1 VTRKKNLSPPAWR
14 YVWERTIMSFARS
27 RRTDT
32 AATLSFYCLLA
43 LLPALTAILSILNV
57 FGEGPDT
64 VSKVLNWAQQAGA
77 GENVTQLEEPLQ
89 DLAKSPAGGPFFV
102 VGILVAMWSAS
113 KFVNAFGHA
122 VNEIYAMTEG
132 RPAWKQRL
140 QTFLVTVV
148 VILLT
153 VAAVLSL
160 VSSPSI
166 ILPFGLGE
174 QFVAV
179 WAWVRFPLA
188 AIFILLITTLLY
200 IATSNVKRAHVT
212 LSSLG
217 ALIALVAWVLLS
229 VGIYLYAVVFGGFES
244 TYGSLAGVLI
254 ALFWVWLSNM
264 ALLFGVHFDAEVER
278 ARQLRDGIRAD
289 DVLQVPPRDTRRIVS
304 DARIQARMRRKA
316 HALWRSRGETD
327 DEPVADPE
335 APRPLP

>member
-1 VTRKKNLSPPAWR
+1 MTRKKNLSPAAWR

-32 AATLSFYCLLA
+32 AATLSFYFLLA

-77 GENVTQLEEPLQ
+77 GSNVTQLEEPLQ

-140 QTFLVTVV
+140 QTYLVTVV
-148 VILLT
+148 VILLA

-217 ALIALVAWVLLS
+217 ALIALVAWALLS

-254 ALFWVWLSNM
+254 ALFWLWLSNM

-289 DVLQVPPRDTRRIVS
+289 DVVQVPPRDTRKIVS

-327 DEPVADPE
+327 DEPVSDPE
-335 APRPLP
+335 APRPFP

>member
-1 VTRKKNLSPPAWR
+1 
-14 YVWERTIMSFARS
+14 MSFARS

-32 AATLSFYCLLA
+32 AATLSFYFLLA

-140 QTFLVTVV
+140 QTFLVTIV

-179 WAWVRFPLA
+179 WAWVRLPLA
-188 AIFILLITTLLY
+188 ALFVLLITTLLY

-335 APRPLP
+335 APRPFP

>member
-1 VTRKKNLSPPAWR
+1 
-14 YVWERTIMSFARS
+14 MSFARS

>member
-1 VTRKKNLSPPAWR
+1 
-14 YVWERTIMSFARS
+14 MSFARS

-32 AATLSFYCLLA
+32 AATLSFYFLLA

-64 VSKVLNWAQQAGA
+64 VSKVLSWAQQAGA
-77 GENVTQLEEPLQ
+77 GSNVTQLEEPLQ
-89 DLAKSPAGGPFFV
+89 DLAKSPAGGPFFI

-140 QTFLVTVV
+140 QTYLVTVV

-217 ALIALVAWVLLS
+217 ALIALVAWALLS

-289 DVLQVPPRDTRRIVS
+289 DVLQVPPRDTRKIVS

-316 HALWRSRGETD
+316 HALWRSRGETH
-327 DEPVADPE
+327 DEPVSDPE

>member
-1 VTRKKNLSPPAWR
+1 
-14 YVWERTIMSFARS
+14 M
-27 RRTDT
+27 
-32 AATLSFYCLLA
+32 
-43 LLPALTAILSILNV
+43 

-64 VSKVLNWAQQAGA
+64 VSKVLSWAQQAGA
-77 GENVTQLEEPLQ
+77 GSNVPQLEEPLQ

-140 QTFLVTVV
+140 QTYLVTVV

-188 AIFILLITTLLY
+188 AIFILLITTMLY

-217 ALIALVAWVLLS
+217 AFIALVAWALLS

-254 ALFWVWLSNM
+254 ALFWLWLSNM

-289 DVLQVPPRDTRRIVS
+289 DVVQVPPCDTRKIVS

-327 DEPVADPE
+327 DEPVSDPE
-335 APRPLP
+335 APRPLS

>member
-1 VTRKKNLSPPAWR
+1 MTRKKNLSPAAWR

-32 AATLSFYCLLA
+32 AATLSFYFLLA

-316 HALWRSRGETD
+316 HALWSSRGETY

-335 APRPLP
+335 APRSLP

>member
-1 VTRKKNLSPPAWR
+1 
-14 YVWERTIMSFARS
+14 MSFARS

-32 AATLSFYCLLA
+32 AATLSFYFLLA

-140 QTFLVTVV
+140 QTFLVTIV

-166 ILPFGLGE
+166 ILPFGLGA

-179 WAWVRFPLA
+179 WAWVRLPLA

>member
-1 VTRKKNLSPPAWR
+1 
-14 YVWERTIMSFARS
+14 MSFARS

-32 AATLSFYCLLA
+32 AATLSFYFLLA

-102 VGILVAMWSAS
+102 IGILVAMWSAS

-140 QTFLVTVV
+140 QTFLVTIV

-179 WAWVRFPLA
+179 WAWVRLPLA
-188 AIFILLITTLLY
+188 ALFVLLITTLLY

>member
-1 VTRKKNLSPPAWR
+1 
-14 YVWERTIMSFARS
+14 MSFARS

-32 AATLSFYCLLA
+32 AATLSFYFLLA

-77 GENVTQLEEPLQ
+77 GSNVTQLEEPLQ

-140 QTFLVTVV
+140 QTYLVTVV
-148 VILLT
+148 VILLA

-217 ALIALVAWVLLS
+217 ALIALVAWALLS

-254 ALFWVWLSNM
+254 ALFWLWLSNM

-289 DVLQVPPRDTRRIVS
+289 DVVQVPPRDTRKIVS
-304 DARIQARMRRKA
+304 DARIQARMRRKD

-327 DEPVADPE
+327 DEPVSDPE
-335 APRPLP
+335 APRPFP

>member
-1 VTRKKNLSPPAWR
+1 
-14 YVWERTIMSFARS
+14 MSFARS

-32 AATLSFYCLLA
+32 AATLSFYFLLA

-335 APRPLP
+335 APRSLP